1 MINAAIRGGSA
12 MKKENIVRWSF
23 ESSDYSDSMEVSL
36 DRRCRWMHFRLS
48 AWPEEFHKPEYSW
61 TFPLDDALWSRF
73 TKILD
78 RHKPLDWEPGLHHQ
92 YMILNPIEWEMK
104 AETSDNNRNWG
115 GNNYPESFWDFYE
128 DLERF
133 CTDMYSKI
141 APPSDFH
148 GISLRFGCNPERSVI
163 MNSCGLIVDDGLGG
177 RTVCGTTPED
187 LFAMSEILSRYD
199 TSPRFQ
205 EPVRYEKGGYLVSL
219 TADCGIQGTYELLWG
234 EERPE
239 YVDRLCEEI
248 WDLAK
253 RISSEDGRAG
263 PSENEVILGR
273 RDGIVTVSCSTVRI
287 VEEAASRCKVRFP
300 MDDKGFSYV
309 WRTIEE
315 ARTRADRAQAV
326 GAQVDEKLA
335 RNLRTA
341 CEELRQLSDRRL
353 NMETI
358 NALLQSDNRV

>member
-1 MINAAIRGGSA
+1 MMRSISHLGSERI
-12 MKKENIVRWSF
+12 KPYDLVRWSF
-23 ESSDYSDSMEVSL
+23 ESSDYSDVMEVSL

-73 TKILD
+73 TRILIKS
-78 RHKPLDWEPGLHHQ
+78 KPLDWDPGLHHE
-92 YMILNPIEWEMK
+92 YMIMDSTEWEMK
-104 AETSDNNRNWG
+104 AETPDGNRNWG
-115 GNNYPESFWDFYE
+115 GNKYPESFWDLYE
-128 DLERF
+128 DLERL
-133 CTDMYSKI
+133 CIDMYSKI

-148 GISLRFGCNPERSVI
+148 GISLHFGCNPERTVI
-163 MNSCGLIVDDGLGG
+163 MNSCGMIVDDGQGS

-187 LFAMSEILSRYD
+187 LSAMSEILSRYD
-199 TSPRFQ
+199 ASPRFQ

-219 TADCGIQGTYELLWG
+219 TADCGIRGTYELLWG

-287 VEEAASRCKVRFP
+287 VEEAASRCRVHFP

-315 ARTRADRAQAV
+315 ARTRADRAQAI
-326 GAQVDEKLA
+326 GTQVDEKLA
-335 RNLRTA
+335 GNLRTA
-341 CEELRQLSDRRL
+341 CEELRQLNDRRL
-353 NMETI
+353 NTETI
-358 NALLQSDNRV
+358 NALLRDDLA